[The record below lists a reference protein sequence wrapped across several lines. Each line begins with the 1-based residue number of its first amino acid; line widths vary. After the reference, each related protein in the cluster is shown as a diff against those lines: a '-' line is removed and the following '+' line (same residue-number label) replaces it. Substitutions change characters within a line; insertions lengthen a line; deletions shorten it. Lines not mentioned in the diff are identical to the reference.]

1 MQQFT
6 ETCDRT
12 IDLIDRIGDSPF
24 ATDQLIISGDA
35 SALPREVED
44 DAGWALFNLRN
55 SAPVFSYRDG
65 QRGAMK
71 DVCPDRGAIRT
82 LNCIGRDGRLA
93 TFECPSPG
101 LITYWC
107 AVRTFLPVCLVYE
120 PIQGGFARSP
130 QCVRVHHDAYYTSC
144 RCRLR
149 PAYVTDAVAS
159 SQLLVVGSA
168 GLSSFEPLRVV
179 FASSVSTAFPTP
191 APSRQLQLEIVLFFT
206 GLSADDVTSEM
217 NQALRKVLAQVL
229 GLALALVGVP
239 RISQHPM
246 PTPQPSP
253 LPSAWPSPRP
263 SSATPSQ
270 SPIATVEPTSSSS
283 CDDESGD
290 GCDQTPTSRQL
301 ASADG
306 FAARVLLW
314 VPSVW
319 RFADTATLAE
329 TCNSNSTLLVGAVQA
344 QCKFVGCSGLLLAD
358 LQVEDLTPTAEPT
371 PAPASPSLAP
381 ALSEALPAPL
391 LAPAPLLLWLAVG
404 MGVGLPTLALLA
416 YCGIRTRERRLR
428 KVGANL
434 SGRVAPAPDT
444 EWMQQPTKSTHGGPG
459 DQTPLRR
466 LLRSAKDRTKGMR
479 SIEAE
484 ERFSTI
490 YK

>member
-6 ETCDRT
+6 ETADRV
-12 IDLIDRIGDSPF
+12 IDLIDRIDDSPF
-24 ATDQLIISGDA
+24 ATDQLVSSDDTA
-35 SALPREVED
+35 AALPR

-55 SAPVFSYRDG
+55 TAPVFSYRDG

-101 LITYWC
+101 SITYWC

-120 PIQGGFARSP
+120 PVQGGFARSP
-130 QCVRVHHDAYYTSC
+130 QCARVDHDAYYTSC

-149 PAYVTDAVAS
+149 PANVAGAVAS

-179 FASSVSTAFPTP
+179 FASSVFTAFPTP
-191 APSRQLQLEIVLFFT
+191 APSRQLQLELVLFFT
-206 GLSADDVTSEM
+206 GLSADNVTPDM

-246 PTPQPSP
+246 PTPEPSP
-253 LPSAWPSPRP
+253 LPSARPSARP
-263 SSATPSQ
+263 SSAFPTQTPI
-270 SPIATVEPTSSSS
+270 PTMEPTSP
-283 CDDESGD
+283 CDNEE
-290 GCDQTPTSRQL
+290 CATSRQL

-319 RFADTATLAE
+319 RFADTATLAA
-329 TCNSNSTLLVGAVQA
+329 TCNSNSTLLLGAVQA
-344 QCKFVGCSGLLLAD
+344 QCKSVGCSGLILAH
-358 LQVEDLTPTAEPT
+358 LQVEDLTPTSEPT
-371 PAPASPSLAP
+371 HAPASPSPAP
-381 ALSEALPAPL
+381 VLGEALPAPL
-391 LAPAPLLLWLAVG
+391 LAPSPLLLWLAVG

-416 YCGIRTRERRLR
+416 YCGMRTRERRLR

-434 SGRVAPAPDT
+434 NGRVAPAPDT
-444 EWMQQPTKSTHGGPG
+444 EWMQQPNKSKQGESG
-459 DQTPLRR
+459 DQT
-466 LLRSAKDRTKGMR
+466 LRSSRPAKGRARSMR
-479 SIEAE
+479 SIEVE
-484 ERFSTI
+484 EFNTL